1 MVRLFSFLIPLILIS
16 AAFADVVLYENQRV
30 QSIVVESGDGN
41 LAPRRVEEAIR
52 SRLRTREGFPFS
64 QITFDE
70 DLKSLAQDFD
80 WVEPRVDVVNGGL
93 ELTLIVWE
101 KPIIRSISFRGN
113 KAVSDTTLLSELEV
127 STAVSLDRNAFLKAI
142 RKLKTYYVKMGYFE
156 AEVTYNIERDPCE
169 SEVDIEIFV
178 REGRSG
184 RIKQIYFCGFE
195 DCEVEDLLELM
206 VTKQWNIFTGVFGNG
221 GFYNE
226 DMIAYDQYQVVN
238 YLQNR
243 GYADARV
250 KLEVVPASRP
260 QWINVCI
267 STERGER
274 YRFGKVTYSGNCIY
288 NDDVI
293 EELIQP
299 EDGAIFSP
307 EAVRDSIKNLQ
318 DAYGA
323 KGHIEAVID
332 DDLNLHEDEPIYDV
346 HFTIEEGEPYRVGL
360 IKIFGNTYTENRV
373 ILHETLLRPGELF
386 NMIKLRYTED
396 RLRNIGYFKR
406 VNVYGVRVSQDSCL
420 GPNYRDLHIEVEEGP
435 TGNLGAFIGLSS
447 SNDLFGGF
455 NITEKNFRIAGL
467 TPWSFKKYGW
477 TGLKG
482 AGEYAHFT
490 ATFGQKN
497 NNYVLSWTKPY
508 FFDSLWAV
516 GVDLDRNSN
525 GALSK
530 DYDIV
535 SYGGSV
541 FAKRPINAFV
551 IAGAHY
557 RLKNSV
563 LHGRGNIE
571 NKNKEPD
578 LSEKKKGLEPLQ
590 DASQKESELKG
601 VDKDK
606 KTDSEFDRLKGTQGI
621 VSAAGVSLSYNTT
634 NHPLRPTAGVNSK
647 IEAEV
652 SGLGGQRHFGSLA
665 YLNSIYHPF
674 GSKGYIRL
682 KADFKF
688 IQPFDRPEPGLGSW
702 STIPQ
707 DDRFFLGGDYLVRG
721 YRPFALGPKFKAET
735 KQKDGTYKVEA
746 YAGDA
751 PRGGVSLAYL
761 SLEYDWLLFSR
772 AELFLFSDAGSVSD
786 RPWKLSQLYCSV
798 GYGVKLYLLEGTP
811 PLVLG
816 MGYPLNAKKIGDVKR
831 FFISLGAK
839 F

>member
-1 MVRLFSFLIPLILIS
+1 MFLS
-16 AAFADVVLYENQRV
+16 VVSADVVLYENQKV
-30 QSIVVESGDGN
+30 QSIVIESGDGN
-41 LAPRRVEEAIR
+41 QAPRRVEESIR
-52 SRLRTREGFPFS
+52 NRLRTREGFPFS
-64 QITFDE
+64 QITFDD

-80 WVEPRVDVVNGGL
+80 WVEPKVEFVNNGL

-101 KPIIRSISFRGN
+101 KPIIRSISFKGN
-113 KAVSDTTLLSELEV
+113 KCIKDSTLLGELDIC
-127 STAVSLDRNAFLKAI
+127 TAVQFDRNAFMKAF
-142 RKLKTYYVKMGYFE
+142 RKLKTYYVKLGYFE
-156 AEVTYNIERDPCE
+156 VDVSYNINRDP
-169 SEVDIEIFV
+169 SSNEVDLEICI

-184 RIKQIYFCGFE
+184 RIKQIFFSGFE
-195 DCEVEDLLELM
+195 GCEEEDILELM
-206 VTKQWNIFTGVFGNG
+206 VTKEWNIVTGVFGNG

-260 QWINVCI
+260 NWINVCI
-267 STERGER
+267 STDRGER
-274 YRFGKVTYSGNCIY
+274 YRFGKVSFQGNCIY
-288 NDDVI
+288 PDDVI
-293 EELIQP
+293 EKLIQP

-318 DAYGA
+318 DAYGL

-332 DDLNLHEDEPIYDV
+332 DDLNLHADEPVYDV
-346 HFTIEEGEPYRVGL
+346 HFTIEEGAPFRVGL

-386 NMIKLRYTED
+386 NMLKLRYTEE

-406 VNVYGVRVSQDSCL
+406 VNVYGVRVSQESCL
-420 GPNYRDLHIEVEEGP
+420 GENYRDLHIEVEEGP
-435 TGNLGAFIGLSS
+435 TGNLGAFVGLSS

-455 NITEKNFRIAGL
+455 NITEKNFRIEGL
-467 TPWSFKKYGW
+467 LPWSFKKYGW
-477 TGLKG
+477 SGFKG

-508 FFDSLWAV
+508 FMDSLWAV
-516 GVDLDRNSN
+516 GIDLDRNAN

-530 DYDIV
+530 KYDVV

-551 IAGAHY
+551 IAGLHY

-563 LHGRGNIE
+563 LHGR
-571 NKNKEPD
+571 
-578 LSEKKKGLEPLQ
+578 
-590 DASQKESELKG
+590 
-601 VDKDK
+601 DKLDK
-606 KTDSEFDRLKGTQGI
+606 KDPEFDQLKGTQGL
-621 VSAAGVSLSYNTT
+621 VSAAGLSLSYNTT
-634 NHPLRPTAGVNSK
+634 NHPLRPTDGVNSK
-647 IEAEV
+647 VEAEV
-652 SGLGGQRHFGSLA
+652 SGLGGERHFGSLA

-688 IQPFDRPEPGLGSW
+688 IQPFDKSEQPHIGNW

-721 YRPFALGPKFKAET
+721 YRPFALGPKFKDR
-735 KQKDGTYKVEA
+735 KD
-746 YAGDA
+746 DA
-751 PRGGVSLAYL
+751 PKGGISLGFL
-761 SLEYDWLLFSR
+761 SIEYDWQLFSR

-786 RPWKLSQLYCSV
+786 HAWKLSQLYCSV

-816 MGYPLNAKKIGDVKR
+816 MGYPLNAKNNGDVKR